1 MQHYHTEKPHLC
13 IKATMMGWA
22 VSPECNPEIVEV
34 CSEMIVGDV
43 KFLPDRD
50 GMLEELRS
58 RGVAHGEVDGI
69 REAASSTQSPP
80 T

>member
-1 MQHYHTEKPHLC
+1 MGHFHTEKPYLC

-43 KFLPDRD
+43 MFLPDRESLLD
-50 GMLEELRS
+50 ELRT
-58 RGVAHGEVDGI
+58 RGVAQAEVDGI
-69 REAASSTQSPP
+69 REAISSGQPQP